1 MAVSANSIITPQ
13 IPRSATSVASLANT
27 VLTDSPTGT
36 VKLAGAGPNGARLVK
51 LAVTPRGTVTAT
63 QVQLFRSSDG
73 GVTKRLVRTAV
84 IPAFTLSNTALI
96 ATTDLGYS
104 DDGPMILG
112 ANEELYGAISVALA
126 AGVVF
131 EAEWA
136 DY

>member
-13 IPRSATSVASLANT
+13 IPRSATSVASLANN

-36 VKLAGAGPNGARLVK
+36 VKVMTAGPNGARLVK
-51 LAVTPRGTVTAT
+51 LTATPRGTASAT
-63 QVQLFRSSDG
+63 QIQLFRSSDAG
-73 GVTKRLVRTAV
+73 TTKRLVRTAV
-84 IPAFTLSNTALI
+84 IAAFTLSSTAQI

-112 ANEELYGAISVALA
+112 AGEELYCAISVALA

>member
-13 IPRSATSVASLANT
+13 IPRSATAVASLGNST
-27 VLTDSPTGT
+27 LSDTPTGT
-36 VKLAGAGPNGARLVK
+36 VKLMTAGPNGARLVK
-51 LAVTPRGTVTAT
+51 LMATPRGTLSAT
-63 QVQLFRSSDG
+63 QIQLFRSSDG

-84 IPAFTLSNTALI
+84 IPAFTLSPTAQI

-104 DDGPMILG
+104 DDGPMILAG
-112 ANEELYGAISVALA
+112 GEELHGAISVALP